1 MLYVLY
7 FEIYWLGLKDQDF
20 QLILYT
26 VGISGLKAL
35 KEPLMCGTPCGCSR
49 WKVTKRGSHKKVT
62 RKPFHGSLLHDVG
75 QTTDN
80 E

>member
-7 FEIYWLGLKDQDF
+7 FEINWLGLKDQDF

-26 VGISGLKAL
+26 VGISGLKAV

-75 QTTDN
+75 QTTGD